1 MDCGDIMAELNISIS
16 LEEQI
21 GSIESI
27 DEATDFLDEYHELH
41 EAGGEELKDLLFVFA
56 KEGIENEYLRFVFE
70 AHLLG
75 CENCLYTL
83 SRYQLIFKTVDEY
96 GAEPI
101 KAIWAGKLL
110 EEAKTH
116 KEKGNFEEAKK
127 CLKKALELRPWDE
140 EIQEKLSEL
149 LEERKPGPSTIPK
162 DDKEIMRQL
171 IGWASSSSA
180 RMKDGTSEI
189 PQDLDSLVKRL
200 SILTSESLFLGKI
213 YLYQDVLMGERSFGA
228 ERGVD
233 EEQIY
238 MLGERISIDLEPPE
252 DGYLTILLYDDEN
265 NLKLLFPEKGT
276 DDICVKGGEKKQ
288 FGMVAAEPLC
298 KQYLKAFWT
307 SDQLM
312 IPDQIDFGDE
322 SSIRSA
328 IERFLKSISKLGDD
342 DWTVFVQQFD
352 VVEE

>member
-41 EAGGEELKDLLFVFA
+41 ETGGEELKDLLFVFA

-110 EEAKTH
+110 EEAKAH

-127 CLKKALELRPWDE
+127 CLKKALELRPGDT
-140 EIQEKLSEL
+140 EIRERVL
-149 LEERKPGPSTIPK
+149 LFTIVTLDDTPQKP
-162 DDKEIMRQL
+162 EL
-171 IGWASSSSA
+171 IGEKIVIPI
-180 RMKDGTSEI
+180 MKPAGITVE
-189 PQDLDSLVKRL
+189 
-200 SILTSESLFLGKI
+200 
-213 YLYQDVLMGERSFGA
+213 Y
-228 ERGVD
+228 
-233 EEQIY
+233 
-238 MLGERISIDLEPPE
+238 
-252 DGYLTILLYDDEN
+252 
-265 NLKLLFPEKGT
+265 
-276 DDICVKGGEKKQ
+276 
-288 FGMVAAEPLC
+288 
-298 KQYLKAFWT
+298 
-307 SDQLM
+307 
-312 IPDQIDFGDE
+312 
-322 SSIRSA
+322 
-328 IERFLKSISKLGDD
+328 LGDAVWYHD
-342 DWTVFVQQFD
+342 APNNEIFTSLTATSASQDKYEQPVPAIFETSSLI
-352 VVEE
+352 VEIHKGKAAGKLVIRLKE

>member
-1 MDCGDIMAELNISIS
+1 MNCDEFQKHILNY
-16 LEEQI
+16 L
-21 GSIESI
+21 
-27 DEATDFLDEYHELH
+27 TDRDFDHEL
-41 EAGGEELKDLLFVFA
+41 
-56 KEGIENEYLRFVFE
+56 
-70 AHLLG
+70 
-75 CENCLYTL
+75 
-83 SRYQLIFKTVDEY
+83 
-96 GAEPI
+96 
-101 KAIWAGKLL
+101 
-110 EEAKTH
+110 
-116 KEKGNFEEAKK
+116 KEKMEEHYFE
-127 CLKKALELRPWDE
+127 CDNCFNNLEIASATIAVIHSEGVDNLLRYSEDE
-140 EIQEKLSEL
+140 EIQEKFKKTEDSY
-149 LEERKPGPSTIPK
+149 PIPPDVDTIL
-162 DDKEIMRQL
+162 KE
-171 IGWASSSSA
+171 
-180 RMKDGTSEI
+180 
-189 PQDLDSLVKRL
+189 VV
-200 SILTSESLFLGKI
+200 ILTSANPFPGNMI
-213 YLYQDVLMGERSFGA
+213 PFQDVLMA
-228 ERGVD
+228 ERFPGPD
-233 EEQIY
+233 GSGIY
-238 MLGERISIDLEPPE
+238 IVGERISIDLEPPK